1 MATMAT
7 TDVEDKRNVKRVHTS
22 TFETA
27 APAQTKD
34 KYADKPN
41 RRSGRATLVPRS
53 WTRKATRT
61 TSMIE
66 SFFHA
71 FNGLVVAFKRER
83 NVRIHFAIA
92 FLVVGLGIW
101 LKIDPQSWIALT
113 LSMGL
118 VIATELVNTSLEHL
132 VDISADE
139 QYHSAARR
147 AKDTAAAAVLM
158 TALAAVVVGSF
169 IFVPPLMVVFGIK

>member
-1 MATMAT
+1 MATMAKT
-7 TDVEDKRNVKRVHTS
+7 EV
-22 TFETA
+22 
-27 APAQTKD
+27 KD

-41 RRSGRATLVPRS
+41 RRSGRATLVPKA

-61 TSMIE
+61 ASMIE

-71 FNGLVVAFKRER
+71 FNGLAVAFKRER
-83 NVRIHFAIA
+83 NVRIHFGIA
-92 FLVVGLGIW
+92 VFVIGLGVW
-101 LKIDPQSWIALT
+101 LKIDPQSWISLT

-139 QYHSAARR
+139 QYHRAARC

-158 TALAAVVVGSF
+158 SALAAVVVGLF
-169 IFVPPLMVVFGIK
+169 VFVPPIMLLLGIK